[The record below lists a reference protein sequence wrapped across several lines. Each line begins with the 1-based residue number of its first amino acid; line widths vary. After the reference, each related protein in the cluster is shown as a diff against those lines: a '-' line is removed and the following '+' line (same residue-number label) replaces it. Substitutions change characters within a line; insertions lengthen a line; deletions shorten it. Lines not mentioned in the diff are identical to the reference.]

1 MMKKL
6 SNSFLTCLIVLI
18 ILSDVSVAQTYRLQL
33 EKSGLDMP
41 VLFEDQK
48 ISEEVKNNVLG
59 DFASLFGHLPEYN
72 RSTRRKPEEVKIGY
86 KDFKIVGA
94 IYFSDEVLPDAYEKD
109 FMLVC
114 VSQASQEEYIYVPK
128 HLSDGYQQV
137 MALKA
142 EYEGAFLKLDNFIN
156 FLNNLEQEV
165 KDKNISDLREFINF
179 AQESKIPAD
188 YFCPASMQEFVNGY
202 KEYTFKMASLLELR
216 RGDVVLKA
224 RQESIRPRVAEAI
237 EGLDKAVIY
246 TKMHAIEIQNGEQST
261 MVEGIAYFNDGKWK
275 LLR

>member
-6 SNSFLTCLIVLI
+6 SNSFLTCLIILI
-18 ILSDVSVAQTYRLQL
+18 ILSDVSVAQYRLQL

-41 VLFEDQK
+41 VLFEDQT
-48 ISEEVKNNVLG
+48 ISEEVKNNVLE
-59 DFASLFGHLPEYN
+59 DYASLFGHLPEYN
-72 RSTRRKPEEVKIGY
+72 RSTRRKPAEVKIGY

-142 EYEGAFLKLDNFIN
+142 EHEDAFVKLDEFIY
-156 FLNNLEQEV
+156 FLNNLAEEV
-165 KDKNISDLREFINF
+165 KNKNITDLREFINF

-188 YFCPASMQEFVNGY
+188 YFCPASTQEFVNGY
-202 KEYTFKMASLLELR
+202 KEYTFKKASLLELR

-246 TKMHAIEIQNGEQST
+246 TKMLAIEIQNGEQSA
-261 MVEGIAYFNDGKWK
+261 MEEGIAYFNDGKWK